1 MFNILSYS
9 LKKEYKV
16 RKKNLKKVIDI
27 SLKLAILA
35 AGESV
40 SLFYK
45 EQLEYF
51 FGDAVAITAYSIENG
66 SVFSPKNEDVYLVTT
81 VSFECN
87 EDILKYIP
95 KDKHIIIGDVTFKNS
110 TINRLK
116 EFPINTKAL
125 LVNSSPKMASETI
138 TLLYKK
144 GVNNIQFFPYYPN
157 SMETYSDIDIAI
169 TPGETRYIP
178 NQITNILDIQNRVL
192 DRNTLIEIAT
202 TIGCDYLLDTKRF
215 TTYFDEISNGG
226 IGIETLIEKNSILR
240 QQISTITKSEGIGV
254 IEFDV
259 NEKIQSCNN
268 LALNLLDEDRSNLL
282 FKVVQNI
289 VLKEG
294 VRISKKT
301 KNIFQTIY
309 KNKKEEQIN
318 LLFIPII
325 KNDNVAYT
333 YCLIRKNKDMKR
345 ENEIENEYLKRGHY
359 SRYTFSDII
368 TEDNKLIKT
377 KEMAKKMAKMNAAIL
392 ITGESGTGKELFA
405 HSIHNASE
413 RRELPFVALNC
424 AALNESILESEL
436 FGYEEG
442 AFTGAKKGGKI
453 GLFEIANNGTIFLD
467 EIEGMSQ
474 TLQLKLLRV
483 LQEKEIIRVGG
494 DKLISIDVRVIAATN
509 ENILSLVKEKKFRTD
524 LYYRL
529 NALPINILPL
539 RERIGDLEVLI
550 NYFKKNLDLNFIF
563 TEKAK
568 KLIFQYNWP
577 GNIRELKNCMEYFCC
592 LNEKIIETTM
602 LPEYIKENIDLK
614 EDKDQSNNFLL
625 ILEILNILKKSE
637 KNEKGIGRSYILKC
651 LKEKDFE
658 ISESI
663 IRRLLQDMN
672 KKGYIISTVG
682 RGGSKIT
689 QLGKEISRD

>member
-16 RKKNLKKVIDI
+16 RKKNLKKVINI

-51 FGDAVAITAYSIENG
+51 FGDAVVITAYSIENG

-110 TINRLK
+110 TIDRLK

-157 SMETYSDIDIAI
+157 SMEKYSDIDIAI

-294 VRISKKT
+294 VQSSKKT

-345 ENEIENEYLKRGHY
+345 ENEIEKEYLKRGHY

-368 TEDNKLIKT
+368 TEDTKLIKT

-413 RRELPFVALNC
+413 RRELPFIALNC

-453 GLFEIANNGTIFLD
+453 GLFEIAHNGTIFLD

-539 RERIGDLEVLI
+539 RERIGDLEILI

-614 EDKDQSNNFLL
+614 EDKNQSNDFLL

-658 ISESI
+658 ISEAI

>member
-1 MFNILSYS
+1 MI
-9 LKKEYKV
+9 K
-16 RKKNLKKVIDI
+16 I
-27 SLKLAILA
+27 SLNLAILT
-35 AGESV
+35 AGKDV

-51 FGDAVAITAYSIENG
+51 FGDAINITAYSVEDE

-81 VSFECN
+81 VSFDCN
-87 EDILKYIP
+87 DDILKYIP
-95 KDKHIIIGDVTFKNS
+95 KDKHIIIGEVTFKNS
-110 TINRLK
+110 TINQLK
-116 EFPINTKAL
+116 KFPMNTKAL

-144 GVNNIQFFPYYPN
+144 GVNNIQFFPYYPG
-157 SMETYSDIDIAI
+157 SMEKYRDIDIAI

-178 NQITNILDIQNRVL
+178 NQIKNILDIQNRVL

-202 TIGCDYLLDTKRF
+202 IIGCDYLLDTNRF

-226 IGIETLIEKNSILR
+226 IGIQTLIEKNSILR
-240 QQISTITKSEGIGV
+240 QQISTITKAEGIGV
-254 IEFDV
+254 IEFDI
-259 NEKIQSCNN
+259 NNKIQSCNN
-268 LALNLLDEDRSNLL
+268 LALTLLDEDRNNLL
-282 FKVVQNI
+282 FKIANNTI
-289 VLKEG
+289 LKDG
-294 VRISKKT
+294 LHISKKT

-309 KNKKEEQIN
+309 KNKKEEEIN

-325 KNDNVAYT
+325 KNEDITCT

-345 ENEIENEYLKRGHY
+345 EREIEKESLTRGHY

-368 TEDNKLIKT
+368 TKDTKLIKT
-377 KEMAKKMAKMNAAIL
+377 KEMAKKMAKMNASIL

-413 RRELPFVALNC
+413 RRNLPFVALNC

-467 EIEGMSQ
+467 EIEGMSH

-509 ENILSLVKEKKFRTD
+509 ENLLSLVKEKKFRTD

-529 NALPINILPL
+529 NALPLNISPL
-539 RERIGDLEVLI
+539 RDRIGDLEILI
-550 NYFKKNLDLNFIF
+550 NHFKKNLDLNFIF
-563 TEKAK
+563 TENAK
-568 KLIFQYNWP
+568 KLIFQYSWP

-592 LNEKIIETTM
+592 LNEKIIESNM
-602 LPEYIKENIDLK
+602 LPDYIKENLHLK
-614 EDKDQSNNFLL
+614 DEINESNDFLL
-625 ILEILNILKKSE
+625 ILEILNILKNHEKSE
-637 KNEKGIGRSYILKC
+637 AGIGRNYILKSLKEKGI
-651 LKEKDFE
+651 EV
-658 ISESI
+658 SEAI
-663 IRRLLQDMN
+663 IRRLFKDMN
-672 KKGYIISTVG
+672 KKGYIISNIG
-682 RGGSKIT
+682 RKGSKIT
-689 QLGKEISRD
+689 PLGKELI

>member
-1 MFNILSYS
+1 MIN
-9 LKKEYKV
+9 
-16 RKKNLKKVIDI
+16 I

-35 AGESV
+35 AGKNV

-51 FGDAVAITAYSIENG
+51 FGDAVTITSYSIEDK

-81 VSFECN
+81 VSFDCN
-87 EDILKYIP
+87 EDILEYIP
-95 KDKHIIIGDVTFKNS
+95 KNKHIIIGDVTFKNS

-116 EFPINTKAL
+116 EFPMNTKAL

-144 GVNNIQFFPYYPN
+144 GINNIQFFPCYPD
-157 SMETYSDIDIAI
+157 SMEKYSDVDIAI

-178 NQITNILDIQNRVL
+178 NQIKNILDIQNRVL

-202 TIGCDYLLDTKRF
+202 IIGCDYLLDTKRF
-215 TTYFDEISNGG
+215 TMYFDEISNGG

-240 QQISTITKSEGIGV
+240 QQISTITKAEGIGV
-254 IEFDV
+254 IEFDI
-259 NEKIQSCNN
+259 NEKIRSCNN
-268 LALNLLDEDRSNLL
+268 LALSLLDEDRNNLL
-282 FKVVQNI
+282 FKVVKNLI
-289 VLKEG
+289 LKEG
-294 VRISKKT
+294 IHTSKNT
-301 KNIFQTIY
+301 KNIFQSIY

-325 KNDNVAYT
+325 KNDDVTYT
-333 YCLIRKNKDMKR
+333 YCLVRKSKDIKIER
-345 ENEIENEYLKRGHY
+345 EIEKEFLKRGHY

-368 TEDNKLIKT
+368 TEDTRLIKT
-377 KEMAKKMAKMNAAIL
+377 KEMAKKMAKMNASIL

-413 RRELPFVALNC
+413 RKNLPFVALNC

-483 LQEKEIIRVGG
+483 LQEKEIIKVGG
-494 DKLISIDVRVIAATN
+494 DKLISINVRVIAATN
-509 ENILSLVKEKKFRTD
+509 ENILSLVKDKKFRAD

-529 NALPINILPL
+529 NALPLNILPL
-539 RERIGDLEVLI
+539 RDRMGDLEVLI
-550 NYFKKNLDLNFIF
+550 NHFKKNLDLNFIF
-563 TEKAK
+563 TEKTK

-592 LNEKIIETTM
+592 LNEKIIELTM

-614 EDKDQSNNFLL
+614 EETNQSNDFLL
-625 ILEILNILKKSE
+625 SLEILNILKKSE
-637 KNEKGIGRSYILKC
+637 KDEVGIGRSHILKC
-651 LKEKDFE
+651 LKETGIE
-658 ISESI
+658 ISEAI
-663 IRRLLQDMN
+663 VRRLLQDMN
-672 KKGYIISTVG
+672 KKGYIISNIG

-689 QLGKEISRD
+689 PLGKELNKKSIIKSL

>member
-1 MFNILSYS
+1 MI
-9 LKKEYKV
+9 K
-16 RKKNLKKVIDI
+16 I
-27 SLKLAILA
+27 SLNLAILT
-35 AGESV
+35 AGKDV

-51 FGDAVAITAYSIENG
+51 FGDAINITAYSVEDE

-81 VSFECN
+81 VSFDCN
-87 EDILKYIP
+87 DDILKYIP
-95 KDKHIIIGDVTFKNS
+95 KDKHIIIGEVTFKNS
-110 TINRLK
+110 TINQLK
-116 EFPINTKAL
+116 KFPMNTKAL

-144 GVNNIQFFPYYPN
+144 GVNNIQFFPYYPG
-157 SMETYSDIDIAI
+157 SMEKYRDIDIAI

-178 NQITNILDIQNRVL
+178 NQIKNILDIQNRVL

-202 TIGCDYLLDTKRF
+202 IIGCDYLLDTNRF

-226 IGIETLIEKNSILR
+226 IGIQTLIEKNSILR
-240 QQISTITKSEGIGV
+240 QQISTITKAEGIGV
-254 IEFDV
+254 IEFDI
-259 NEKIQSCNN
+259 NNKIQSCNN
-268 LALNLLDEDRSNLL
+268 LALTLLDEDRNNLL
-282 FKVVQNI
+282 FKIANNTI
-289 VLKEG
+289 LKDG
-294 VRISKKT
+294 LHISKKT

-309 KNKKEEQIN
+309 KNKKEEEIN

-325 KNDNVAYT
+325 KNEDITCT

-345 ENEIENEYLKRGHY
+345 EREIEKESLTRGHY

-368 TEDNKLIKT
+368 TKDTRLIKT
-377 KEMAKKMAKMNAAIL
+377 KEMAKKMAKMNASIL

-413 RRELPFVALNC
+413 RRNLPFVALNC

-467 EIEGMSQ
+467 EIEGMSH

-509 ENILSLVKEKKFRTD
+509 ENLLSLVKEKKFRTD

-529 NALPINILPL
+529 NALPLNISPL
-539 RERIGDLEVLI
+539 RDRIGDLEILI
-550 NYFKKNLDLNFIF
+550 NHFKKNLDLNFIF
-563 TEKAK
+563 TENAK
-568 KLIFQYNWP
+568 KLIFQYSWP

-592 LNEKIIETTM
+592 LNEKIIESNM
-602 LPEYIKENIDLK
+602 LPDYIKENLHLK
-614 EDKDQSNNFLL
+614 DEINESNDFLL
-625 ILEILNILKKSE
+625 ILEILSILKNHEKSE
-637 KNEKGIGRSYILKC
+637 AGIGRNYILKSLKEKGI
-651 LKEKDFE
+651 EV
-658 ISESI
+658 SEAI
-663 IRRLLQDMN
+663 IRRLFKDMN
-672 KKGYIISTVG
+672 KKGYIISNIG
-682 RGGSKIT
+682 RKGSKIT
-689 QLGKEISRD
+689 PLGKELI

>member
-1 MFNILSYS
+1 M
-9 LKKEYKV
+9 
-16 RKKNLKKVIDI
+16 
-27 SLKLAILA
+27 
-35 AGESV
+35 
-40 SLFYK
+40 
-45 EQLEYF
+45 
-51 FGDAVAITAYSIENG
+51 
-66 SVFSPKNEDVYLVTT
+66 
-81 VSFECN
+81 
-87 EDILKYIP
+87 
-95 KDKHIIIGDVTFKNS
+95 
-110 TINRLK
+110 
-116 EFPINTKAL
+116 
-125 LVNSSPKMASETI
+125 
-138 TLLYKK
+138 
-144 GVNNIQFFPYYPN
+144 
-157 SMETYSDIDIAI
+157 
-169 TPGETRYIP
+169 
-178 NQITNILDIQNRVL
+178 
-192 DRNTLIEIAT
+192 
-202 TIGCDYLLDTKRF
+202 
-215 TTYFDEISNGG
+215 
-226 IGIETLIEKNSILR
+226 
-240 QQISTITKSEGIGV
+240 
-254 IEFDV
+254 
-259 NEKIQSCNN
+259 
-268 LALNLLDEDRSNLL
+268 
-282 FKVVQNI
+282 
-289 VLKEG
+289 
-294 VRISKKT
+294 
-301 KNIFQTIY
+301 
-309 KNKKEEQIN
+309 
-318 LLFIPII
+318 LFIPII

-345 ENEIENEYLKRGHY
+345 ENEIEKEYLKRGHY

-368 TEDNKLIKT
+368 TEDTKLIKT

-413 RRELPFVALNC
+413 RRELPFIALNC

-453 GLFEIANNGTIFLD
+453 GLFEIAHNGTIFLD

-539 RERIGDLEVLI
+539 RERIGDLEILI

-614 EDKDQSNNFLL
+614 EDKNQSNDFLL

-658 ISESI
+658 ISEAI

>member
-1 MFNILSYS
+1 MI
-9 LKKEYKV
+9 K
-16 RKKNLKKVIDI
+16 I
-27 SLKLAILA
+27 SLNLAILT
-35 AGESV
+35 AGKDV

-51 FGDAVAITAYSIENG
+51 FGDAINITAYSVEDE

-81 VSFECN
+81 VSFDCN
-87 EDILKYIP
+87 DDILKYIP
-95 KDKHIIIGDVTFKNS
+95 KDKHIIIGEVTFKNS
-110 TINRLK
+110 TINQLK
-116 EFPINTKAL
+116 KFPMNTKAL

-144 GVNNIQFFPYYPN
+144 GVNNIQFFPYYPG
-157 SMETYSDIDIAI
+157 SMEKYRDIDIAI

-178 NQITNILDIQNRVL
+178 NQIKNILDIQNRVL

-202 TIGCDYLLDTKRF
+202 IIGCDYLLDTNRF

-226 IGIETLIEKNSILR
+226 IGIQTLIEKNSILR
-240 QQISTITKSEGIGV
+240 QQISTITKAEGIGV
-254 IEFDV
+254 IEFDI
-259 NEKIQSCNN
+259 NNKIQSCNN
-268 LALNLLDEDRSNLL
+268 LALTLLDEDRNNLL
-282 FKVVQNI
+282 FKIANNTI
-289 VLKEG
+289 LKDG
-294 VRISKKT
+294 LHISKKT

-309 KNKKEEQIN
+309 KNKKEEEIN

-325 KNDNVAYT
+325 KNEDITCT

-345 ENEIENEYLKRGHY
+345 EREIEKESLTRGHY

-368 TEDNKLIKT
+368 TKDTKLIKT
-377 KEMAKKMAKMNAAIL
+377 KEMAKKMAKMNASIL

-413 RRELPFVALNC
+413 RRNLPFVALNC

-467 EIEGMSQ
+467 EIEGMSH

-509 ENILSLVKEKKFRTD
+509 ENLLSLVKEKKFRTD

-529 NALPINILPL
+529 NALPLNISPL
-539 RERIGDLEVLI
+539 RDRIGDLEILI
-550 NYFKKNLDLNFIF
+550 NHFKKNLDLNFIF
-563 TEKAK
+563 TENAK
-568 KLIFQYNWP
+568 KLIFQYSWP

-592 LNEKIIETTM
+592 LNEKIIESNM
-602 LPEYIKENIDLK
+602 LPDYIKENLHLK
-614 EDKDQSNNFLL
+614 DEINESNDFLL
-625 ILEILNILKKSE
+625 ILEILSILKNHEKSE
-637 KNEKGIGRSYILKC
+637 AGIGRNYILKSLKEKGI
-651 LKEKDFE
+651 EV
-658 ISESI
+658 SEAI
-663 IRRLLQDMN
+663 IRRLFKDMN
-672 KKGYIISTVG
+672 KKGYIISNIG
-682 RGGSKIT
+682 RKGSKIT
-689 QLGKEISRD
+689 PLGKELI